1 MSVAIQASKANEAIQ
16 TIFDQNVDYVI
27 PPYEISKS
35 GFNILIQGK
44 MNHILINARKFWKK
58 IVVHKIYKRKLKTP
72 REYNFQYIH
81 AMPTRYTTTL

>member
-1 MSVAIQASKANEAIQ
+1 MAIQASKANEAIQ

-44 MNHILINARKFWKK
+44 MNHILINVRKFWKK
-58 IVVHKIYKRKLKTP
+58 NKVS
-72 REYNFQYIH
+72 
-81 AMPTRYTTTL
+81 

>member
-1 MSVAIQASKANEAIQ
+1 MAIQASKANEAIQ

-44 MNHILINARKFWKK
+44 MNHILINVRK
-58 IVVHKIYKRKLKTP
+58 IVVS
-72 REYNFQYIH
+72 
-81 AMPTRYTTTL
+81 

>member
-1 MSVAIQASKANEAIQ
+1 MAIQASKANEAIQ

-44 MNHILINARKFWKK
+44 MNHISTYKCQENHGFLKFTK
-58 IVVHKIYKRKLKTP
+58 
-72 REYNFQYIH
+72 EN
-81 AMPTRYTTTL
+81 

>member
-1 MSVAIQASKANEAIQ
+1 MAIQASKANEAIQ

-44 MNHILINARKFWKK
+44 MNQL
-58 IVVHKIYKRKLKTP
+58 L
-72 REYNFQYIH
+72 
-81 AMPTRYTTTL
+81 